1 MQLNLLPNIKSPAD
15 IKDYSIEELCQLA
28 DELRYHTIDVVSQVG
43 GHLAPTLGV
52 IELTVA
58 LHKVFDTPDDKII
71 WDVGHQ
77 GYAHKL
83 LTGRFDSFSTIRQLN
98 GLSGF
103 LKRSESEYDTF
114 GAGHASTSISAA
126 TGIAEARK
134 QTGKNYRV
142 VSVIGDGSMTG
153 GLAFEALNNAGHLRT
168 PMLVILNDNEMSIS
182 PNVGALNTYLTK
194 IATNPSYN
202 RIREKIWK
210 LSGKL
215 SLGKK
220 TVRILLHRI
229 EDSLKSLLVPGMLF
243 EELGFRYF
251 GPVAGH
257 NLKELIPILERVKD
271 LKTPVLLHVLT
282 KKGKGMVSINERNGE
297 YHNDA
302 VKFHAVK
309 PNGKVVGRI
318 SSPTDIAPTA
328 PIFQDVF
335 GSLACEVARNRQD
348 TVCITA
354 AMREGTGLV
363 PFAKEFPKR
372 FYDVG
377 IAEGHGVTFAGGLA
391 TEGVRPIVT
400 IYSTFL
406 QRAFDHII
414 HDIAIQHLPVVFC
427 MDRSGIAGE
436 DGPTHH
442 GALDIAYLKCIQDM
456 VVTAPMNGDELRH
469 LLYTGLDYHEGPFS
483 IRYPKA
489 SSKQFDEYGQA
500 ELLPIGSWE
509 VIRHGTD
516 AVILAVGPQVY
527 DALDSADQFSHSGTS
542 CEVVNCRFIKPM
554 DFAYLESII
563 GRFEQVIT
571 VEEGVRSGGFGES
584 VAAWLSING
593 YKGIIKII
601 SLPNEFVEHGP
612 RQILLDKYGISTEGI
627 SMAVNSQKAPISMDT

>member
-1 MQLNLLPNIKSPAD
+1 MQLKLLPNIESPED
-15 IKDYSIEELCQLA
+15 IREYSIEQLNELV
-28 DELRYHTIDVVSQVG
+28 DELRHHTIETISRIG

-58 LHKVFDTPDDKII
+58 LHKVFETPKDKII

-83 LTGRFDSFSTIRQLN
+83 LTGRFNQFSSIRQFG

-103 LKRSESEYDTF
+103 LKRSESDYDVF

-126 TGIAEARK
+126 TGIAQSRK
-134 QTGKNYRV
+134 HSGKNFRV

-153 GLAFEALNNAGHLRT
+153 GLAFEALNNAGALKT
-168 PMLVILNDNEMSIS
+168 PMIVILNDNEMSIS

-194 IATNPSYN
+194 IVTNPIYN
-202 RIREKIWK
+202 HIREEIWN

-215 SLGKK
+215 PFGKK
-220 TVRILLHRI
+220 KARTILHRV

-243 EELGFRYF
+243 EELGFRYI
-251 GPVAGH
+251 GPIDGH
-257 NLKELIPILERVKD
+257 NLKDLVDTFEKIKDVKS
-271 LKTPVLLHVLT
+271 PMLLHVLT
-282 KKGKGMVSINERNGE
+282 KKGKGMANVKKDK
-297 YHNDA
+297 YHSDA
-302 VKFHAVK
+302 VKYHAVK
-309 PNGKVVGRI
+309 PNGKVSNIKADTV
-318 SSPTDIAPTA
+318 

-335 GSLACEVARNRQD
+335 GSLVSEVARNRKD

-363 PFAKEFPKR
+363 QYAKEFPKR
-372 FYDVG
+372 YYDVG
-377 IAEGHGVTFAGGLA
+377 IAEGHAVTFAAGLA
-391 TEGVRPIVT
+391 TENVRPIVA

-414 HDIAIQHLPVVFC
+414 HDAAIQHLPVVFC
-427 MDRSGIAGE
+427 MDRAGIAGE

-456 VVTAPMNGDELRH
+456 IVTAPKDGNELRH
-469 LLYTGLDYHEGPFS
+469 LLYTGLDYKEGPFA

-489 SSKQFDEYGQA
+489 SSINFDKLEQA

-509 VIRHGTD
+509 VLRQGQET
-516 AVILAVGPQVY
+516 VILAVGPQVY
-527 DALDSADQFSHSGTS
+527 EALNAAKNLELSGIN

-554 DFAYLESII
+554 DQDYLHNVNK
-563 GRFEQVIT
+563 RFNNVVT
-571 VEEGVRSGGFGES
+571 VEEGVASGGFGES
-584 VAAWLSING
+584 VASWLSING
-593 YKGIIKII
+593 FKGDIKTIA
-601 SLPNEFVEHGP
+601 LPDKFVEHGP
-612 RQILLDKYGISTEGI
+612 RQLLLDKYGVTQEGI
-627 SMAVNSQKAPISMDT
+627 ESLLTAKDSNVETEVTESFQ

>member
-1 MQLNLLPNIKSPAD
+1 MQLNLLSKIKSPAD
-15 IKDYSIEELCQLA
+15 IKKFSIEELI
-28 DELRYHTIDVVSQVG
+28 ELSNEIRMHTIKVISEIG

-52 IELTVA
+52 VELTVA
-58 LHKVFDTPDDKII
+58 IHKVFDTPDDKIV

-83 LTGRFDSFSTIRQLN
+83 LTGRFDSFSSIRKLG

-103 LKRSESEYDTF
+103 LKRSESEYDAF

-134 QTGKNYRV
+134 RTGKNYRV
-142 VSVIGDGSMTG
+142 ISIIGDGSMTG

-194 IATNPSYN
+194 IVTNPLYN
-202 RIREKIWK
+202 KIRDEIWK
-210 LSGKL
+210 ISGKIPF
-215 SLGKK
+215 GKS
-220 TVRILLHRI
+220 TARTFLHRI

-243 EELGFRYF
+243 EDLGFRYI
-251 GPVAGH
+251 GPIDGH
-257 NLKELIPILERVKD
+257 NLNDLVPTLERLKD
-271 LKTPVLLHVLT
+271 LKSPVLLHIKT
-282 KKGKGMVSINERNGE
+282 KKGKGMVSVNSENGE
-297 YHNDA
+297 YQDDA

-309 PNGKVVGRI
+309 PNQKDNTKSIKLDPFQV
-318 SSPTDIAPTA
+318 

-335 GSLACEVARNRQD
+335 GSLVCEIARNRED

-363 PFAKEFPKR
+363 PYAKEFSKR
-372 FYDVG
+372 YYDVG
-377 IAEGHGVTFAGGLA
+377 IAEGHAVTFAAGLS
-391 TEGVRPIVT
+391 TEGVRPIVA

-414 HDIAIQHLPVVFC
+414 HDVTIQHLPVVFC
-427 MDRSGIAGE
+427 LDRSGIAGE

-456 VVTAPMNGDELRH
+456 IVAAPMNGNELRH
-469 LLYTGLDYHEGPFS
+469 LLYTGLDYNNGPFA

-489 SSKQFDEYGQA
+489 SSVKFDKNGQA

-509 VIRHGTD
+509 VLRRGSK
-516 AVILAVGPQVY
+516 VLILAVGPQVY
-527 DALDSADQFSHSGTS
+527 DALDAAEILIHDGIE

-554 DFAYLESII
+554 DNAYLKSII
-563 GRFEQVIT
+563 GRFDQVIT
-571 VEEGVRSGGFGES
+571 VEEGVRSGGFGEG
-584 VAAWLSING
+584 VAAWLLING
-593 YKGIIKII
+593 YKNKINII
-601 SLPNEFVEHGP
+601 SLPDKFVEHGS
-612 RQILLDKYGISTEGI
+612 RNELLDQCSINKQGIVDIVKNKEISTNMNI
-627 SMAVNSQKAPISMDT
+627 

>member
-1 MQLNLLPNIKSPAD
+1 MQLNLLSKIKSPAD
-15 IKDYSIEELCQLA
+15 IKKFSIEELI
-28 DELRYHTIDVVSQVG
+28 ELSNEIRMHTIKVISEIG

-52 IELTVA
+52 VELTVA
-58 LHKVFDTPDDKII
+58 IHKVFDTPDDKIV

-83 LTGRFDSFSTIRQLN
+83 LTGRFDSFSSIRKLG

-103 LKRSESEYDTF
+103 LKRSESEYDAF

-134 QTGKNYRV
+134 RTGKNYRV
-142 VSVIGDGSMTG
+142 VSIIGDGSMTG

-194 IATNPSYN
+194 IVTNPLYN
-202 RIREKIWK
+202 KIRDEIWK
-210 LSGKL
+210 ISGKIPF
-215 SLGKK
+215 GKS
-220 TVRILLHRI
+220 TARTFLHRI

-243 EELGFRYF
+243 EDLGFRYI
-251 GPVAGH
+251 GPIDGH
-257 NLKELIPILERVKD
+257 NLNDLVPTLERLKD
-271 LKTPVLLHVLT
+271 LKSPVLLHIKT
-282 KKGKGMVSINERNGE
+282 KKGKGMVSVNSENGE
-297 YHNDA
+297 YQDDA

-309 PNGKVVGRI
+309 PNQKDNTKSIKLDPFQV
-318 SSPTDIAPTA
+318 

-335 GSLACEVARNRQD
+335 GSLVCEIARNRED

-363 PFAKEFPKR
+363 PYAKEFSKR
-372 FYDVG
+372 YYDVG
-377 IAEGHGVTFAGGLA
+377 IAEGHAVTFAAGLS
-391 TEGVRPIVT
+391 TEGVRPIVA

-414 HDIAIQHLPVVFC
+414 HDVTIQHLPVVFC
-427 MDRSGIAGE
+427 LDRSGIAGE

-456 VVTAPMNGDELRH
+456 IVAAPMNGNELRH
-469 LLYTGLDYHEGPFS
+469 LLYTGLDYNNGPFA

-489 SSKQFDEYGQA
+489 SSVKFDKNGQA

-509 VIRHGTD
+509 VLRRGSK
-516 AVILAVGPQVY
+516 VLILAVGPQVY
-527 DALDSADQFSHSGTS
+527 DALDAAEILIHDGIE

-554 DFAYLESII
+554 DNAYLKSII
-563 GRFEQVIT
+563 GRFDQVIT
-571 VEEGVRSGGFGES
+571 VEEGVRSGGFGEG
-584 VAAWLSING
+584 VAAWLLING
-593 YKGIIKII
+593 YKNKINII
-601 SLPNEFVEHGP
+601 SLPDKFVEHGS
-612 RQILLDKYGISTEGI
+612 RNELLDQCSINKQGIVDIVKNKEISTNMNI
-627 SMAVNSQKAPISMDT
+627 